1 METLSLPMSNG
12 ELKIFVEYH
21 SIQMLNRSFQKCVKF
36 HTNLFWQLLMEIL
49 SLPMRNGE
57 LKVFVE
63 YHSIQKF
70 KFIPATSHGN
80 TFTTNE

>member
-21 SIQMLNRSFQKCVKF
+21 SIQK
-36 HTNLFWQLLMEIL
+36 
-49 SLPMRNGE
+49 
-57 LKVFVE
+57 
-63 YHSIQKF
+63 Y
-70 KFIPATSHGN
+70 KFILATSNGN

>member
-1 METLSLPMSNG
+1 
-12 ELKIFVEYH
+12 
-21 SIQMLNRSFQKCVKF
+21 
-36 HTNLFWQLLMEIL
+36 MEIL

-70 KFIPATSHGN
+70 KFILATSHGN